1 MANVVAIV
9 GRSNVGKSTFFNRL
23 IEARKAIM
31 DGSLHTTRD
40 RHYGYAQWSNR
51 SFTVIDTGGYM
62 RGTDDTFEYGI
73 REQIQLAL
81 DEANLILF
89 MVDCIEGLTDADKE
103 FAHLLRSVN
112 KPVFLVA
119 NKSENIMAAMVAPSF
134 YALGLGTP
142 FPIAAINGS
151 GTGDLLDALLPYLQE
166 TTATADEEPADKL
179 PRFTILGR
187 PNVGK
192 SSFLNVLLDEKRSM
206 VSPISGTTRD
216 AIDTEYNRYNK
227 RFILTD
233 TAGIR
238 KKSKVK
244 DAIEFYSVLRAVKAM
259 QDADICLI
267 MIDARHGIEAQ
278 DISLIA
284 LAHRYKKGMVLM
296 VNKWDLI
303 DTETTT
309 ADAYRK
315 HLLRKLAPLDYLPIL
330 FVSTLKK
337 QRVYQTIEK
346 ALSVYQN
353 KIKKIS
359 TSELNK
365 VILPIIEK
373 NHPPAVKGK
382 YIQIK
387 YCTQVTG
394 YAPTFAFFCNHP
406 AYIQPN
412 YKSYLVNQLRAHF
425 NFEGVPIQVVFKKK

>member
-1 MANVVAIV
+1 MANVVALV

-23 IEARKAIM
+23 IESRKAIM
-31 DGSLHTTRD
+31 DGSVHTTRD
-40 RHYGYAQWSNR
+40 RHYGYAQWGNR

-62 RGTDDTFEYGI
+62 CGTGHTFEHGI

-81 DEANLILF
+81 DEANLVLF
-89 MVDCIEGLTDADKE
+89 MVDCLEGLTDADKD
-103 FAHLLRSVN
+103 FAHLLRKIN
-112 KPVFLVA
+112 KPIFLVA
-119 NKSENIMAAMVAPSF
+119 NKSESVMAAMVAPSF

-151 GTGDLLDALLPYLQE
+151 GTGDLLDALLPYLKE
-166 TTATADEEPADKL
+166 TSAIDAGPDQL

-227 RFILTD
+227 KFILTD

-244 DAIEFYSVLRAVKAM
+244 DAIEFYSVLRAVKSM

-267 MIDARHGIEAQ
+267 MIDAQHGIEAQ

-284 LAHRYKKGMVLM
+284 LAHRYKKGMALV
-296 VNKWDLI
+296 VNKWDLM
-303 DTETTT
+303 DKEVTT
-309 ADAYRK
+309 AEAYRK

-330 FVSTLKK
+330 FVSTVKK

-353 KIKKIS
+353 KIKKIP

-365 VILPIIEK
+365 VLLPIIEN

-387 YCTQVTG
+387 YCTQVTAH
-394 YAPTFAFFCNHP
+394 APTFAFFCNHP

-425 NFEGVPIQVVFKKK
+425 NFEGVPVQVVFKKK

>member
-1 MANVVAIV
+1 MANLVAIV

-31 DGSLHTTRD
+31 DDTVHTTRD
-40 RHYGYAQWSNR
+40 RQYGCAQWSNR
-51 SFTVIDTGGYM
+51 AFTVIDTGGYIS
-62 RGTDDTFEYGI
+62 GTDHTFEHGI

-81 DEANLILF
+81 DEANVVLF
-89 MVDCIEGLTDADKE
+89 MVDCIEGLTDLDKE
-103 FAHLLRSVN
+103 FAHLLRKIN

-119 NKSENIMAAMVAPSF
+119 NKSESVMAAMVASSF
-134 YALGLGTP
+134 YALGLGAP

-151 GTGDLLDALLPYLQE
+151 GTGDLLDAVLPYLKE
-166 TTATADEEPADKL
+166 VPIAAADASSDRL
-179 PRFTILGR
+179 PRLTILGR

-206 VSPISGTTRD
+206 VSPVAGTTRD
-216 AIDTEYNRYNK
+216 AIDTAYNRYNK
-227 RFILTD
+227 KFILTD

-238 KKSKVK
+238 KKSKVR

-259 QDADICLI
+259 QDADVCLI
-267 MIDARHGIEAQ
+267 MIDAQHGIAAQ

-284 LAHRYKKGMVLM
+284 LAHRHKKGMVLV

-303 DTETTT
+303 EKEATT
-309 ADAYRK
+309 ADGYRR

-330 FVSTLKK
+330 FVSTVKK
-337 QRVYQTIEK
+337 QRVYQTIEQ

-353 KIKKIS
+353 KIQKIP
-359 TSELNK
+359 TAALNK
-365 VILPIIEK
+365 VILPIIAA

-394 YAPTFAFFCNHP
+394 NAPTFAFFCNHP

-412 YKSYLVNQLRAHF
+412 YKSYLVNQLRSHF
-425 NFEGVPIQVVFKKK
+425 NFEGVPVQVVFKKK

>member
-23 IEARKAIM
+23 IEAKKAIM
-31 DGSLHTTRD
+31 DGSVHTTRD
-40 RHYGYAQWSNR
+40 RHYGYAQWGNR

-62 RGTDDTFEYGI
+62 VGTDHTFAHGI

-81 DEANLILF
+81 GEANLILF
-89 MVDCIEGLTDADKE
+89 MVDCMEGLTDLDKE
-103 FAHLLRSVN
+103 FAHLLRKIN

-119 NKSENIMAAMVAPSF
+119 NKSESLMTTMVAPSF
-134 YALGLGTP
+134 YALGLGDP

-151 GTGDLLDALLPYLQE
+151 GTGDLLDALLPYLKEAPTPEADQE
-166 TTATADEEPADKL
+166 PEQL
-179 PRFTILGR
+179 PRLTILGR

-192 SSFLNVLLDEKRSM
+192 SSFLNLLLDEKRSM
-206 VSPISGTTRD
+206 VSPLSGTTRD
-216 AIDTEYNRYNK
+216 AIDTLYNRYNK
-227 RFILTD
+227 KFILTD

-238 KKSKVK
+238 KKSKVRE
-244 DAIEFYSVLRAVKAM
+244 AIEFYSVLRAVRAM
-259 QDADICLI
+259 QEADICLI
-267 MIDARHGIEAQ
+267 MIDAQHGIEAQ

-284 LAHRYKKGMVLM
+284 LAHRYKKGIVLI

-303 DTETTT
+303 DKEVTT
-309 ADAYRK
+309 ADSYRR

-330 FVSTLKK
+330 FVSTVKK
-337 QRVYQTIEK
+337 QRVYQAIEK
-346 ALSVYQN
+346 ALAVYQN
-353 KIKKIS
+353 KIKKIP

-365 VILPIIEK
+365 CILPIIEK

-387 YCTQVTG
+387 YCTQVTAH
-394 YAPTFAFFCNHP
+394 APTFAFFCNHP

-412 YKSYLVNQLRAHF
+412 YKSYLVNQIRAHF
-425 NFEGVPIQVVFKKK
+425 DFEGVPVQVVFKKK

>member
-23 IEARKAIM
+23 IEAKKAIM

-51 SFTVIDTGGYM
+51 SFTVIDTGGYIC
-62 RGTDDTFEYGI
+62 GTDHTFEHGI
-73 REQIQLAL
+73 GEQIQLAL
-81 DEANLILF
+81 DEANLVLF
-89 MVDCIEGLTDADKE
+89 IVDCIEGLTDTDKE
-103 FAHLLRSVN
+103 FAHLLRKIN

-119 NKSENIMAAMVAPSF
+119 NKAENVMAAMVAPSF
-134 YALGLGTP
+134 YALGLGRP

-151 GTGDLLDALLPYLQE
+151 GTGDLLDALLLYLKE
-166 TTATADEEPADKL
+166 APPTEADEAPDKL

-192 SSFLNVLLDEKRSM
+192 SSFLNVLLNKKRSM
-206 VSPISGTTRD
+206 VSPLSGTTRD
-216 AIDTEYNRYNK
+216 AIDTEYNCYNK
-227 RFILTD
+227 KFILTD

-238 KKSKVK
+238 KKSKVR

-259 QDADICLI
+259 QEADICLI
-267 MIDARHGIEAQ
+267 MIDAQNGIEAQ
-278 DISLIA
+278 DISIIA
-284 LAHRYKKGMVLM
+284 LAHRYKKGMVLV

-303 DTETTT
+303 DKEVTT
-309 ADAYRK
+309 ANGYRRA
-315 HLLRKLAPLDYLPIL
+315 LLHKLAPLDYLPIL
-330 FVSTLKK
+330 FVSTVKK

-346 ALSVYQN
+346 ALTVYQN
-353 KIKKIS
+353 KIKKIP

-365 VILPIIEK
+365 VLLPIIEK

-382 YIQIK
+382 HIQIK

-394 YAPTFAFFCNHP
+394 HAPTFAFFCNHP

-412 YKSYLVNQLRAHF
+412 YKSYLVNQLRSHF
-425 NFEGVPIQVVFKKK
+425 NFEGVPVQVVFKKK

>member
-23 IEARKAIM
+23 IEAKKAIM
-31 DGSLHTTRD
+31 DGSVHTTRD
-40 RHYGYAQWSNR
+40 RHYGYAQWGNR
-51 SFTVIDTGGYM
+51 FFTVIDTGGYM
-62 RGTDDTFEYGI
+62 CGTDHAFEHGI
-73 REQIQLAL
+73 REQIQMAL
-81 DEANLILF
+81 DEANLVLF
-89 MVDCIEGLTDADKE
+89 MVDCIEGLTDVDKE
-103 FAHLLRSVN
+103 FAHLLRKIN

-119 NKSENIMAAMVAPSF
+119 NKSESVMAAMVAPSF

-151 GTGDLLDALLPYLQE
+151 GTGDLLDALLPFLKE
-166 TTATADEEPADKL
+166 VPDTDACPDKL
-179 PRFTILGR
+179 PRLTILGR

-192 SSFLNVLLDEKRSM
+192 SSFLNILLGENRSI
-206 VSPISGTTRD
+206 VSSLSGTTRD

-238 KKSKVK
+238 KKSKVR

-267 MIDARHGIEAQ
+267 MIDAQHGIEAQ

-284 LAHRYKKGMVLM
+284 MAHRYKKGMVLV

-303 DTETTT
+303 DKETIT
-309 ADAYRK
+309 ADSYRR

-330 FVSTLKK
+330 FVSTVKK

-346 ALSVYQN
+346 ALAVYQN
-353 KIKKIS
+353 KIKKIP

-365 VILPIIEK
+365 TILPIIEC

-394 YAPTFAFFCNHP
+394 NAPTFAFFCNHP

-412 YKSYLVNQLRAHF
+412 YKSYLINQLRSHF

>member
-40 RHYGYAQWSNR
+40 RHYGYGEWSNR
-51 SFTVIDTGGYM
+51 FFTVIDTGGYFSA
-62 RGTDDTFEYGI
+62 TDDTIEYGI

-81 DEANLILF
+81 DEANLVLF
-89 MVDCIEGLTDADKE
+89 MVDCVEGLTDLDKE
-103 FAHLLRSVN
+103 FAHLLRKIN
-112 KPVFLVA
+112 KPVLLVA
-119 NKSENIMAAMVAPSF
+119 NKAEGLIAEMMASSF
-134 YALGLGTP
+134 YALGLGRP

-151 GTGDLLDALLPYLQE
+151 GTGDLLDALLPYLQK
-166 TTATADEEPADKL
+166 EPIIQANASLDRL
-179 PRFTILGR
+179 PRLTILGR

-206 VSPISGTTRD
+206 VSPVSGTTRD
-216 AIDTEYNRYNK
+216 AIDTIYNRYNK
-227 RFILTD
+227 KFILTD

-238 KKSKVK
+238 KKSRVR
-244 DAIEFYSVLRAVKAM
+244 DAIEFYSVLRAVKSM
-259 QDADICLI
+259 QDADVCLV
-267 MIDARHGIEAQ
+267 MIDAQHGIEAQ

-284 LAHRYKKGMVLM
+284 LAHRYKKGMILV

-303 DTETTT
+303 DKKLTT
-309 ADAYRK
+309 ADDYRR

-330 FVSTLKK
+330 FVSTVKK
-337 QRVYQTIEK
+337 QRVYQAIEK
-346 ALSVYQN
+346 ALSVYHN
-353 KIKKIS
+353 KIQKIS

-373 NHPPAVKGK
+373 THPPAVKGK
-382 YIQIK
+382 YIHIK

-394 YAPTFAFFCNHP
+394 NAPTFAFFCNHP

-412 YKSYLVNQLRAHF
+412 YKSYLVNQLRSHF
-425 NFEGVPIQVVFKKK
+425 NFEGVPVQVVFKKK

>member
-40 RHYGYAQWSNR
+40 RHYGYAQWGNR

-62 RGTDDTFEYGI
+62 CGTDDTFEHGI

-81 DEANLILF
+81 DEANLVLF

-103 FAHLLRSVN
+103 FADLLRKIN

-119 NKSENIMAAMVAPSF
+119 NKSENVMNAMVAPSF

-151 GTGDLLDALLPYLQE
+151 GTGDLLDALLPYLKE
-166 TTATADEEPADKL
+166 APTASPDKL
-179 PRFTILGR
+179 PRLTILGR

-216 AIDTEYNRYNK
+216 AIDTKYNRYNK
-227 RFILTD
+227 KFILTD

-259 QDADICLI
+259 QDTDVCLI
-267 MIDARHGIEAQ
+267 MIDAGHGIEAQ

-284 LAHRYKKGMVLM
+284 LAHRYKKGMVLV

-303 DTETTT
+303 DKETTT
-309 ADAYRK
+309 ADDYRK

-330 FVSTLKK
+330 FVSTVKK

-346 ALSVYQN
+346 ALAVYQN

-365 VILPIIEK
+365 AILPIIEK
-373 NHPPAVKGK
+373 NHPPAVKRK

-387 YCTQVTG
+387 YCTQVTSS
-394 YAPTFAFFCNHP
+394 APTFAFFCNHP

-412 YKSYLVNQLRAHF
+412 YKSYLVNQLRSHF
-425 NFEGVPIQVVFKKK
+425 NFEGVPVQVVFKKK

>member
-23 IEARKAIM
+23 IEERRAIM
-31 DGSLHTTRD
+31 DGSVHTTRD
-40 RHYGYAQWSNR
+40 RHYGCAQWSNR
-51 SFTVIDTGGYM
+51 FFTVIDTGGYM
-62 RGTDDTFEYGI
+62 SGTDYTFSHGI

-81 DEANLILF
+81 DEANLVLF
-89 MVDCIEGLTDADKE
+89 MVDCIEGPTDLDKE
-103 FAHLLRSVN
+103 FAHVLRKIN
-112 KPVFLVA
+112 KPVFVVA
-119 NKSENIMAAMVAPSF
+119 NKSEGVMAEMAASSF
-134 YALGLGTP
+134 YALGLGPP

-151 GTGDLLDALLPYLQE
+151 GTGDLLDALLPHLKE
-166 TTATADEEPADKL
+166 LPIAAPSGKL

-192 SSFLNVLLDEKRSM
+192 SSFLNLLLDEKRSM
-206 VSPISGTTRD
+206 VSPLSGTTRD
-216 AIDTEYNRYNK
+216 AIDTPYNRYNK
-227 RFILTD
+227 KLILTD

-238 KKSKVK
+238 KKSKVR

-267 MIDARHGIEAQ
+267 MIDAQHGIEAQ

-284 LAHRYKKGMVLM
+284 LAHRYKKGMVLV
-296 VNKWDLI
+296 VNKWDLM
-303 DTETTT
+303 DKEATT
-309 ADAYRK
+309 ADRYRK
-315 HLLRKLAPLDYLPIL
+315 HLLHKLAPLDYLPIL

-346 ALSVYQN
+346 GLAVYQN
-353 KIKKIS
+353 KVKKIS

-382 YIQIK
+382 HIQIK

-394 YAPTFAFFCNHP
+394 NAPIFAFFCNHP
-406 AYIQPN
+406 TYIQPN
-412 YKSYLVNQLRAHF
+412 YKSYLVNQLRSHF
-425 NFEGVPIQVVFKKK
+425 NFEGVPVQVVFKKK